1 MKGENEKQRIFN
13 LGEENNEGE
22 KENENREAQN
32 KVEIKEK
39 EEEKT
44 ENKMKKEP
52 KIEEENKGI
61 EINEE
66 REKVEKK
73 KKKKEIEL
81 KKEINKVKEIE
92 KKINDINK
100 KEEYFVDKNDNNKTT
115 EKIKTLFESIKNF
128 NQLKKEVYEIK
139 KHYEYLNQLTVKNFE
154 EKEQNNLA
162 NFNQKISEINKKFEL
177 LMGDIKPKDLENNSP
192 EEQEYKAM
200 NLSEIN
206 TRLRAYQFSK
216 ANTTDL
222 SSLNEEFDFRIRE
235 LTRRFNEFK
244 YSIYGSEKEDIEKE
258 KDNEKDNNP
267 ESSDN
272 IIGVNIPRLNFASKA
287 DFEKFKTKT
296 EEEINNI
303 WKEID
308 NIKLHVDDF
317 NSKIKNKASLDEL
330 EELKDVIL
338 QKTEEL
344 FLSQNKKHVNY
355 ASAIKVLQDNFRKLL
370 KLLSDKEQYY
380 ENNQYNQY
388 KMESNPMALGGHSC
402 ASCETYLG
410 DLNPE
415 QKFIN
420 WNKFPKKEKDNN
432 ADILKRVQNGYSR
445 LLQMINFDNNGNP
458 SLNPYTSSI
467 NNETNIS
474 SNLEDNTLATK
485 EKSDGNQSFS
495 NKRLFSTKVK
505 KISKENN
512 KTIDLLNSKK
522 EYLNKNKRLPSI
534 KTSKSI
540 DNLNKLKYKSN
551 QNINKKEINFL
562 NPGFSKIINDS
573 EEKNN

>member
-66 REKVEKK
+66 REKVEDQKE
-73 KKKKEIEL
+73 KKEIEL

-100 KEEYFVDKNDNNKTT
+100 KEEYSVDKNDNNKTT

>member
-66 REKVEKK
+66 REKVEDQKE
-73 KKKKEIEL
+73 KKEIEI

>member
-66 REKVEKK
+66 REKFEDQKE
-73 KKKKEIEL
+73 KKEIEI